1 MVLNLLNPQ
10 PSKPPTVASIRYP
23 VRTTLASLPQQGIAP
38 TKKLND
44 PIAELLALEIGDHHI
59 IGHFG
64 HFNCRFDR
72 LLHERIMV
80 GSFRGLDRNEIR
92 CIDSLGSMKNCR
104 FALFKMYINF
114 LRH

>member
-10 PSKPPTVASIRYP
+10 TSKPTTVASIRYP
-23 VRTTLASLPQQGIAP
+23 VKTTLASVPQQSIAP

-44 PIAELLALEIGDHHI
+44 RIAELLALEMGDHHI

-64 HFNCRFDR
+64 HFNRCFDC
-72 LLHERIMV
+72 LLHERRMV

-92 CIDSLGSMKNCR
+92 CIDS
-104 FALFKMYINF
+104 
-114 LRH
+114 